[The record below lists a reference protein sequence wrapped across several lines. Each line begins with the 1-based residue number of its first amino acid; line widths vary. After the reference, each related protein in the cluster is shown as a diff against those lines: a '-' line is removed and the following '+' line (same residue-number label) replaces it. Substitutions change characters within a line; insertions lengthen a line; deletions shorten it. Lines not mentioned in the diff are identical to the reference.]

1 MLSTP
6 PPPFFLAGKNLYL
19 KFKLRRNP
27 YVLNIL
33 CGPIDTPLAT
43 VAQNLVIPVL
53 NIHLQMHFLIIIPQD
68 YSTDD
73 FIIGNE
79 LLIY

>member
-1 MLSTP
+1 MLSNSL
-6 PPPFFLAGKNLYL
+6 FFDGKSLYL
-19 KFKLRRNP
+19 KFKLKRDP

-43 VAQNLVIPVL
+43 VAQNLVTPVL
-53 NIHLQMHFLIIIPQD
+53 NIHLQMHSLVRIPQD
-68 YSTDD
+68 YSTNN
-73 FIIGNE
+73 FISSNK